1 VAGRNVVKEISR
13 LRFSREYEGLVG
25 RRTIDDRHY
34 YYGADKTHRALAG
47 AIRECDVWTVI
58 LYGESRAPRKAYRE
72 LPKIFRHLPVT
83 GEQLFFIAEARTA
96 TVYRGNSL
104 GSGYRFTHGIMAHAF
119 AVLARERNIK
129 TFVLSQGPRGGLRLH
144 MSETLRV
151 HGHELSG
158 NYDVSREEVDRTIP
172 MNIRIYG
179 RIRG

>member
-1 VAGRNVVKEISR
+1 MTPEQ
-13 LRFSREYEGLVG
+13 LTTRFLM
-25 RRTIDDRHY
+25 
-34 YYGADKTHRALAG
+34 
-47 AIRECDVWTVI
+47 
-58 LYGESRAPRKAYRE
+58 
-72 LPKIFRHLPVT
+72 T
-83 GEQLFFIAEARTA
+83 GEQLFFIADARTA

-104 GSGYRFTHGIMAHAF
+104 GNGYRFTHGIMAHAF

-172 MNIRIYG
+172 MDIRIRVSTLRSSGIAANRWCRRG
-179 RIRG
+179 RASHITGALSYHK